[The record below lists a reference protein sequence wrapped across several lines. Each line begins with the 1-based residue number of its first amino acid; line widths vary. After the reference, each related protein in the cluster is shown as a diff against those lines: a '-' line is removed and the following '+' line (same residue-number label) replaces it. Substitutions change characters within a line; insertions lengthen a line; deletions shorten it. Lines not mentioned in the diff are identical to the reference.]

1 LTSVH
6 QLGGAPMYPFP
17 ASSAVATYPNA
28 YGGQQQPQDIS
39 PRHHFQQQDQQHQQH
54 QQQQQQHMQQQ
65 QQLLQQQKS
74 HSNPLSQGSQV
85 QGLPGQLTGP
95 GSLPMCKSPH
105 RILHFLLAPLP
116 VHYSRECIFL
126 SD

>member
-1 LTSVH
+1 LTSVN

-17 ASSAVATYPNA
+17 ASSAIAAYPNA
-28 YGGQQQPQDIS
+28 YGQQQQQQPQDVS
-39 PRHHFQQQDQQHQQH
+39 PRHLFQQQDQQHQQH
-54 QQQQQQHMQQQ
+54 QQQHQQHMQQQ
-65 QQLLQQQKS
+65 QQQLLQQKS

-105 RILHFLLAPLP
+105 RILHFLLAHPAQ
-116 VHYSRECIFL
+116 
-126 SD
+126 